1 MGCPLLP
8 LVWLNAVADMGST
21 DRCDGED
28 WVEFTNIGDTELALN
43 GYMLHDDK
51 GAGDSKAFIFGAD
64 DTIAAGATITLC
76 KDAEGSFEF
85 GIGGDDTVTL
95 RDANGEMVDTSG
107 ELGDQGALNYVWTR
121 GSPAGDWG
129 YVVVGT
135 LAPTSAPLRHS
146 WGSQMDSL
154 CGVEFDESADPNLN
168 ASHYPVLCVSL
179 DTGGTSIVDEP
190 KIPVNAVLGAAGVV
204 LHKGVLG
211 IEIRGRTSQKFPKK
225 QYGFETWEPA
235 SGGGFDDVDIVLV
248 GLPSEEDWIFH
259 APYADKTLLK
269 NVLAYD
275 LSRQMGQYASRS
287 RWMVLSI
294 DGDFKGVYV
303 LMEKLKRNKQRI
315 NVSKNKDDDVSGGW
329 IMKIDKA
336 GPSET
341 NPNWCFNTTSGV
353 KFGHDYPDADD
364 VTGEQREY
372 IKTYLN
378 EFEAA
383 LDAESQVYRDYID
396 IDSWVDYFMIIE
408 LTKEVDAY
416 GLSAYFHK
424 DRGGKL
430 KAGPVWDQNL
440 GFKNKHNRDL
450 KGWAYLNPKKK
461 GIPWYWPKLLNE
473 RGFVAAIQARWA
485 VLRSSVFSLENINT
499 LIDAYVQ
506 RLGSA
511 IDANFDRWDVLEE
524 NLTHE
529 KYIIAIKKWIQNRVI
544 WINTKIQK
552 LDPDWGVTATM

>member
-1 MGCPLLP
+1 
-8 LVWLNAVADMGST
+8 
-21 DRCDGED
+21 
-28 WVEFTNIGDTELALN
+28 
-43 GYMLHDDK
+43 
-51 GAGDSKAFIFGAD
+51 
-64 DTIAAGATITLC
+64 
-76 KDAEGSFEF
+76 
-85 GIGGDDTVTL
+85 VTL

-107 ELGDQGALNYVWTR
+107 KLGDQGTLNYVWTR

-154 CGVEFDESADPNLN
+154 CGVEYDESADPNLD
-168 ASHYPVLCVSL
+168 ASQYPVLCVSL
-179 DTGGTSIVDEP
+179 DTGGASIVDEP

-211 IEIRGRTSQKFPKK
+211 IELRGSSSQTFPKK

-235 SGGGFDDVDIVLV
+235 SGGGFDDVDVVLA

-259 APYADKTLLK
+259 APYIDETLLK

-275 LSRQMGQYASRS
+275 LSRQMGQYASRC

-303 LMEKLKRNKQRI
+303 LMEKLKRGKHRI
-315 NVSKNKDDDVSGGW
+315 NITKNKDDDISGGW
-329 IMKIDKA
+329 IIKKDKA
-336 GPSET
+336 GTSEP
-341 NPNWCFNTTSGV
+341 NPNWQFTTEGGV
-353 KFGHDYPDADD
+353 KLGHDYPDADD
-364 VTGEQREY
+364 VTREQREY

-378 EFEAA
+378 DFEAA
-383 LDAESQVYRDYID
+383 LNDESQAYRDYID

-408 LTKEVDAY
+408 LTKESDAY
-416 GLSAYFHK
+416 VSSAYFHK

-440 GFKNKHNRDL
+440 GFEYRFNNG
-450 KGWAYLNPKKK
+450 KGWAYLNPKRPN
-461 GIPWYWPKLLNE
+461 IPWYWPKLLNE
-473 RGFVAAIQARWA
+473 RGFVAAVQARWA
-485 VLRSSVFSLENINT
+485 VLRGSVFSLENINA

-506 RLGSA
+506 SLGSA
-511 IDANFDRWDVLEE
+511 IDANFDRWDIFEGE
-524 NLTHE
+524 MTHE
-529 KYIIAIKKWIQNRVI
+529 KSIIAIKNWIRTRII
-544 WINTKIQK
+544 WLDTEIQK